1 MKIFDTAF
9 GIHEKALTLR
19 AQRME
24 VISQNIA
31 NADTPGFKARDID
44 FKNVLNDVKRAGPCI
59 QRMPKHIGQAAN
71 AGTNML
77 YTVPFSTALDG
88 NHPLISV
95 LRHAKYGKAA
105 AEYQA
110 TLRFIE
116 GNIAGVCAKPCEEN
130 KYDVYWKY
138 FGIAA
143 SAMNAQMVRMNSTA
157 SNMANAGTVGGSP
170 DDAFKAKRPVFQA
183 LLHEHQLSQG
193 AQFLGGRKNCRHGPT
208 IRRRLKKCMIRATR
222 WPIKTVLSTALM

>member
-9 GIHEKALTLR
+9 GIHEKALNLR

-44 FKNVLNDVKRAGPCI
+44 FKNVLNDVKRAGT
-59 QRMPKHIGQAAN
+59 MHTTHAKHIGQAAN
-71 AGTNML
+71 AGINML

-88 NHPLISV
+88 NTVDISV
-95 LRHAKYGKAA
+95 EHAKYGKAA

-116 GNIAGVCAKPCEEN
+116 GNIAGV
-130 KYDVYWKY
+130 
-138 FGIAA
+138 
-143 SAMNAQMVRMNSTA
+143 R
-157 SNMANAGTVGGSP
+157 
-170 DDAFKAKRPVFQA
+170 KALRG
-183 LLHEHQLSQG
+183 E
-193 AQFLGGRKNCRHGPT
+193 
-208 IRRRLKKCMIRATR
+208 
-222 WPIKTVLSTALM
+222 